1 MLRGLFEKFTERA
14 RQVVVLAQE
23 ESRALK
29 HTYIGT
35 EHILLGLLR
44 EHEGAAAH
52 VLHSLGVT
60 IDGVREQVIEIV
72 GHGEEPTSGQIP
84 FTPRAKKV
92 LELSLRESLNLGHT
106 YIGTEH
112 ILLGLNRENEGV
124 ATHILLHFDANAD
137 TIRTTTL
144 ETLAG
149 SGGRWSA
156 DVKATAG
163 RRLRYTIDQAWLP
176 GLGGV
181 LNDLAREI
189 RRELEREPDIADLLI
204 TLACAPD
211 TLASQALHRLRIDLD
226 QLEREINTLRD
237 EVQPGQHALAA
248 QIEEVRQAKER
259 AIESQDFEIASR
271 MRDQERQLRQTN
283 EVVTPE
289 VLQQIRR
296 HLGIPTPTD
305 DSLPPS
311 T

>member
-156 DVKATAG
+156 DVKPAAG

-189 RRELEREPDIADLLI
+189 RRELEREPDIGDLLI
-204 TLACAPD
+204 ALACAPD

-237 EVQPGQHALAA
+237 EVQPGQQARAA